1 MEPEIAVKQSYTAY
15 NHYDTMTVGYE
26 QMHEMSVNYGYGAGK
41 VGSGRPIAVVDE
53 NLKPAK
59 KAKTAASGG
68 ILARFLNATT
78 GNAGERRVRA
88 Y

>member
-1 MEPEIAVKQSYTAY
+1 MAVKHSYTAY
-15 NHYDTMTVGYE
+15 NNHYDTMTMGYE
-26 QMHEMSVNYGYGAGK
+26 QVHELASSYNYGKA
-41 VGSGRPIAVVDE
+41 GSGRQMVIVDE
-53 NLKPAK
+53 NSKPAK

-78 GNAGERRVRA
+78 GSAGERRVRA